1 MKNAKTSKNEKLVKN
16 ITNSANQKRQTS
28 NQKRAKTFRKA
39 QTRRRPLGSKTSW
52 KNVETKN
59 EPGEAFWACQTTP
72 STSSSPLIT
81 RNNSIMTKK
90 KNENK
95 NVIKNAKTSKHQKYQ
110 KRHKKRQ
117 QKRDTK
123 HDEHHKSR
131 KIVKSSNTPNKRSK
145 KRNNN
150 KKTDLEKCLEPVKR
164 RRRRSAHHPRDGTSH
179 ERYHRLPERTKAR
192 MDGRPAAKSFTP
204 PSTVKCHCLPNNTR
218 NDADSSPW
226 HQPRT

>member
-1 MKNAKTSKNEKLVKN
+1 MKNAKTSKNEKVVKN

-131 KIVKSSNTPNKRSK
+131 KIVKSSNTPTKRSK

-150 KKTDLEKCLEPVKR
+150 KKNGPGEVSWACQTAPSPFCSPP
-164 RRRRSAHHPRDGTSH
+164 PR
-179 ERYHRLPERTKAR
+179 
-192 MDGRPAAKSFTP
+192 
-204 PSTVKCHCLPNNTR
+204 
-218 NDADSSPW
+218 W
-226 HQPRT
+226 HQPRTLPPPARTNESTDGRTPRGKVIHPTINCQVPLPAK